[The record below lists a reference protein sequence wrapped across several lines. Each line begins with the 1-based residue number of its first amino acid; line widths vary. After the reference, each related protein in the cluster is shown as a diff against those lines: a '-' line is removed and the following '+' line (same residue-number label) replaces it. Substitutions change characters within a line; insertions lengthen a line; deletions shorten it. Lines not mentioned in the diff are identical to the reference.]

1 MKQARMPRVLYVA
14 ATNDEFE
21 LPLFVGDSATE
32 LNAWLSSQRS
42 SAAAI
47 SALIQSKTGI
57 AQTRDKRFKYF
68 RMDSKTGKIF
78 VGKLPP
84 RVAKYCTSGRNRA

>member
-1 MKQARMPRVLYVA
+1 MSMPRVLYVA

-21 LPLFVGDSATE
+21 LPLFVGDSAAE
-32 LNAWLSSQRS
+32 LNRWLSSQRS

-47 SALIQSKTGI
+47 SALIQSRTGV
-57 AQTRDKRFKYF
+57 AKTRDKRFKYY

-78 VGKLPP
+78 VGRLPAA
-84 RVAKYCTSGRNRA
+84 VARQCYARRNKE